1 MIDPAIKDMETWEEA
16 EKWLERHGYG
26 PGLIAQQKE
35 LWSAPVVEVKPEP
48 KPAPKPTP
56 KGNVSWV
63 FGRCNRTHQ
72 VLKTDTGHTN

>member
-26 PGLIAQQKE
+26 PGLFAQQKE

-56 KGNVSWV
+56 KAEPKPEP
-63 FGRCNRTHQ
+63 
-72 VLKTDTGHTN
+72 KTEPKPKAVEATKKGA